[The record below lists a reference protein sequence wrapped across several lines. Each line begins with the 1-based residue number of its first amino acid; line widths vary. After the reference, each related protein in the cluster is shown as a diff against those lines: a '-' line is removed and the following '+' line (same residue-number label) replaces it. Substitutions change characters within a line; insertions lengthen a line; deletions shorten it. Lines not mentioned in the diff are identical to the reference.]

1 MDNNSQVSVPLGF
14 VNPEGEDPS
23 KKNVETTKT
32 EDPLTAALIPEEAAE
47 EKQNSQILN

>member
-1 MDNNSQVSVPLGF
+1 MSVPLGF

-23 KKNVETTKT
+23 KKNVETSKT
-32 EDPLTAALIPEEAAE
+32 EDLLTAAPIPEEALE